1 MNFDGMRSDGYGD
14 TQIVDMLKQNPL
26 FQGAVNVD
34 GLKEKGFNDTQIVDS
49 LKEDNSF
56 KDEIKKRKEAM
67 LTLKPQEEVTIPIAK
82 EAPSAPTMPE
92 KPKETSFL
100 GSIKQ
105 AGENLLN
112 SITGSAKEINRDVIK
127 PVVSG
132 IGNVIDNVV
141 PFVKKEDL
149 GIEKLPSETPSAYGL
164 DTKEREISTIVE
176 SAKILSN
183 SQLILPALFGDDEK
197 NAKES
202 FDKISTALMNT
213 NIADKVEMDDK
224 NQLYIT
230 KDGQEYKVED
240 GFFKTLPSMLDTYK
254 NTMIGGAGG
263 TIMGAAVATSKA
275 LPTPQLK
282 AAAIAGGAIGS
293 MVGSG
298 IDMYQASDK
307 TGLALDPQHFVNKLS
322 EEGALS
328 IVGDK
333 LIDVA
338 SQGIKP
344 LVKETKEFF
353 TGDTRAYSQLK
364 KDLQIND
371 DYAEKA
377 LTNLNTVLEK
387 PLDDTK
393 QARMYAIALE
403 HPQGLSL
410 LEEALK
416 RNQTASTV
424 VENEI
429 MKRTDSIL
437 KSMEENAI
445 APKEIMQFLEDSS
458 DAVSKKYGA
467 MREILRNDLANVPVQ
482 LDTDAIS
489 QIIKDISNS
498 AHDPQVKSSFEN
510 FGNFVKSNTNYTENI
525 DGLMELRQGV
535 NRFFNGRNVK
545 EWVAPDNAML
555 KKLIGGIDEAI
566 YKTIDEV
573 GDPQEATTLKAIF
586 EDAKADFS
594 AQKKAEASKFFKK
607 IDADGLTSGQR
618 AGRMVKGLEADDE
631 SAQYVLSRLSKEQR
645 EKLELTAINEV
656 VQKELYGS
664 SGGVKAID
672 YEDVIVKLKELSP
685 GMQSENAK
693 VTIDFMEKM
702 ENFFAKDRELIGAVK
717 PIAQVG
723 NNIATD
729 AIGKMQMKTAGLL
742 FEFAQRKIP
751 FAQNSKRLDIYYR
764 LGKYMEQSHNT
775 KELMLKMYNDPLSD
789 TVDKAFFG
797 KAISHMSKGD
807 DDAFGSLIDTKKP
820 PESPSGG
827 SSGIL
832 SEDELKE
839 IESQVT
845 KEKPTP
851 KEVSLEDI
859 KAKIAENVKAQYEP
873 KQIELKKEDTFP
885 DGSAF
890 IDGKE
895 VPLDDYLATVKV
907 NSTPKELH
915 VKLYDAEQSLQKLI
929 TNTNNASARQ
939 DLKQLGE
946 LTRILKSDEV
956 YKSNAE
962 LKSLD
967 EQLKD
972 ASLKFKEQRFN
983 RNVDVQQLR
992 ENVVNIRNAYMAK
1005 EKEVLSSIALPEAK
1019 AYVQLHAKL
1028 SNTSNYKDKD
1038 FLLKLQKAE
1047 NKVNALQE
1055 EVTKTYHSEGEKIAT
1070 ELADAKDTTF
1080 RGGYINEVGASF
1092 IAKTLSGA
1100 GLGSIPNYDYNGDG
1114 VVDYKDKAI
1123 GMVMGIV
1130 AFHSLTSKP
1139 AFAQYKDYAEFL
1151 VRKLEDKAQSGDMLA
1166 QTLTASQYLWV
1177 GAKASDVGAFS
1188 DVATRK
1194 MMKEIDDSKAKMLPI
1209 DQTKISHRLDE
1220 IIDHPEL
1227 FKAYPELRELY
1238 VSKGASNY
1246 FAPQQ
1251 NHIKLNKLKF
1261 AESELR
1267 TQYEVLD
1274 TVLTKQAEEL
1284 DAIGKLTPEIEAA
1297 FEKQLS
1303 EFAQTIRDAEKND
1316 DKAFVKDEL
1325 LHEVQHA
1332 IQSKEKWAKGGNIS
1346 EFTPENK
1353 SEIMQEIHEI
1363 ETAILLKN
1371 PKNNIQDIEAL
1382 SGKKVSDRAQSISK
1396 EWDEQELKDELER
1409 LNPFADP
1416 MKSYQKL
1423 WGEQQARATAYRS
1436 NMSAKERAKEGMFD
1450 TIKREEGSA
1459 PESIIKYRDGVME
1472 ARPLE
1477 ERYIKNNM
1485 VDEKK
1490 LRSDADEL
1498 PTSIKSYQE
1507 FKSNFIGSYES
1518 KGTYFVK
1525 TPIGDVK
1532 VDPKYAYGHFVDNT
1546 HFNDRGYISGA
1557 FVDTLKDPLFVVEK
1571 KYGDKINQV
1580 FYKPYKKGDDTYHL
1594 ASFSIN
1600 ENGLM
1605 HKTFYE
1611 LDNLGKVKGLIKSL
1625 DKDLKYFKHSNLE
1638 GSTEQL
1644 SPSKSAISEIIPQKT
1659 KTDVE

>member
-1 MNFDGMRSDGYGD
+1 MNFDGMRNDGYGD
-14 TQIVDMLKQNPL
+14 NQIVDMLKQNPL
-26 FQGAVNVD
+26 FQGAINVD
-34 GLKEKGFNDTQIVDS
+34 SLKEKGFNDTQIVDS
-49 LKEDNSF
+49 LKEDTAF
-56 KDEIKKRKEAM
+56 IDEIRKRKEA
-67 LTLKPQEEVTIPIAK
+67 LPPKEEEANNPPPIAQEAPPAPTIPI
-82 EAPSAPTMPE
+82 E
-92 KPKETSFL
+92 PKETSFL

-141 PFVKKEDL
+141 PFIKKEDL

-164 DTKEREISTIVE
+164 DTKEREISTIIE

-240 GFFKTLPSMLDTYK
+240 GFFKTLPSMLDAYK

-364 KDLQIND
+364 RDLQIND
-371 DYAEKA
+371 DYAKKA

-489 QIIKDISNS
+489 QIIKELSNS

-573 GDPQEATTLKAIF
+573 GDPKEATTLKSIF

-664 SGGVKAID
+664 SGGVKALD
-672 YEDVIVKLKELSP
+672 YEDIIFKLKELSP
-685 GMQSENAK
+685 SMQSENAK
-693 VTIDFMEKM
+693 ATIDFMEKM
-702 ENFFAKDRELIGAVK
+702 ENFFAKDRELVGAVK

-729 AIGKMQMKTAGLL
+729 AIGKMQMKTAGLI

-807 DDAFGSLIDTKKP
+807 DDALGSLLDTKKP

-827 SSGIL
+827 GSGIL

-845 KEKPTP
+845 KEKPEP
-851 KEVSLEDI
+851 KEVSVDDI

-890 IDGKE
+890 IDGEE
-895 VPLDDYLATVKV
+895 VSLDDYLATVKV

-929 TNTNNASARQ
+929 TSTNNPAAQ
-939 DLKQLGE
+939 KDLKRFRE
-946 LTRILKSDEV
+946 LAEKVYTFPDDISSQSEYEILRQKL
-956 YKSNAE
+956 AT
-962 LKSLD
+962 
-967 EQLKD
+967 
-972 ASLKFKEQRFN
+972 
-983 RNVDVQQLR
+983 
-992 ENVVNIRNAYMAK
+992 
-1005 EKEVLSSIALPEAK
+1005 PE
-1019 AYVQLHAKL
+1019 
-1028 SNTSNYKDKD
+1028 NYKDKD
-1038 FLLKLQKAE
+1038 FLAKLQKAE
-1047 NKVNALQE
+1047 DKVKVLQE
-1055 EVTKTYHSEGEKIAT
+1055 QVTKTYQDNGKKIAQ
-1070 ELADAKDTTF
+1070 EVKDITPESLK
-1080 RGGYINEVGASF
+1080 GGYISDTGANV
-1092 IAKTLSGA
+1092 IVKTLSGA
-1100 GLGSIPNYDYNGDG
+1100 GLGAIPEQDYNGDG
-1114 VVDYKDKAI
+1114 VIDAKDKAI
-1123 GMVMGIV
+1123 GMALGIV

-1139 AFAQYKDYAEFL
+1139 AYAQYKAFAEHGI
-1151 VRKLEDKAQSGDMLA
+1151 RTLENRAMQGDPIAKSVLGVNYM
-1166 QTLTASQYLWV
+1166 YV
-1177 GAKASDVGAFS
+1177 GAKISDEGAFS

-1220 IIDHPEL
+1220 VIDHPVL
-1227 FKAYPELRELY
+1227 FEKYPELRELS
-1238 VSKGASNY
+1238 VSKGASDY
-1246 FAPQQ
+1246 FTPQYQ
-1251 NHIKLNKLKF
+1251 HIKLSQLKGVESDLRIQYDALETVIVKE
-1261 AESELR
+1261 AE
-1267 TQYEVLD
+1267 
-1274 TVLTKQAEEL
+1274 AL
-1284 DAIGKLTPEIEAA
+1284 DALGKLTPEREAA

-1303 EFAQTIRDAEKND
+1303 DFAATIKEAEKNN
-1316 DKAFVKDEL
+1316 DKSFVKESL

-1332 IQSKEKWAKGGNIS
+1332 IQSKERWAKGGGSI
-1346 EFTPENK
+1346 EFTSENK
-1353 SEIMQEIHEI
+1353 SEIIQDIHDI

-1371 PKNNIQDIEAL
+1371 PKNNLQDIEAL
-1382 SGKKVSDRAQSISK
+1382 SGEKVSDRAQSISK
-1396 EWDEQELKDELER
+1396 TWNEKELKDELER
-1409 LNPFADP
+1409 LKPYADP
-1416 MKSYQKL
+1416 IKSYQSL

-1436 NMSAKERAKEGMFD
+1436 NMSAEARAKEGMFD
-1450 TIKREEGSA
+1450 TIKHQEGSA

-1472 ARPLE
+1472 ARSLE
-1477 ERYIKNNM
+1477 DRYIKNNM
-1485 VDEKK
+1485 VDSQALLNDAIPFKK
-1490 LRSDADEL
+1490 VAYTKE
-1498 PTSIKSYQE
+1498 
-1507 FKSNFIGSYES
+1507 NFAAQFGA
-1518 KGTYFVK
+1518 KF
-1525 TPIGDVK
+1525 GDV
-1532 VDPKYAYGHFVDNT
+1532 VTVVTPKGVPDITIDTKSQYYKLNSRFYKEDRTMLAGVV
-1546 HFNDRGYISGA
+1546 NDIL
-1557 FVDTLKDPLFVVEK
+1557 TNPLFVVEHNNARK
-1571 KYGDKINQV
+1571 FFAV
-1580 FYKPYKKGDDTYHL
+1580 FNDSGKGIY
-1594 ASFSIN
+1594 
-1600 ENGLM
+1600 
-1605 HKTFYE
+1605 
-1611 LDNLGKVKGLIKSL
+1611 
-1625 DKDLKYFKHSNLE
+1625 
-1638 GSTEQL
+1638 
-1644 SPSKSAISEIIPQKT
+1644 AISVSEKEGQLNILKSNYRPIKQNNADKVDWKTIQKLIEVPDG
-1659 KTDVE
+1659 DVLYVRSNDG

>member
-67 LTLKPQEEVTIPIAK
+67 LTPKPQEEVTIPIAK
-82 EAPSAPTMPE
+82 EAPPAPIVPIE
-92 KPKETSFL
+92 QQETSFL

-105 AGENLLN
+105 AGEKLLN
-112 SITGSAKEINRDVIK
+112 SITGTAKEINRDVVK
-127 PVVSG
+127 PVIAGV
-132 IGNVIDNVV
+132 GNVIDNVV

-149 GIEKLPSETPSAYGL
+149 GIEQLPSETPSAYGL

-230 KDGQEYKVED
+230 KDGKEYKVED

-416 RNQTASTV
+416 RNQTASNV

-467 MREILRNDLANVPVQ
+467 MREILRNDLADVPVQ

-631 SAQYVLSRLSKEQR
+631 SAQYVLSRLTKEQR

-672 YEDVIVKLKELSP
+672 YEDVISKLKELSP
-685 GMQSENAK
+685 SMQSENAK
-693 VTIDFMEKM
+693 ATIDFMEKM

-717 PIAQVG
+717 PIASVG

-729 AIGKMQMKTAGLL
+729 PIGKSHMKIAGMV

-775 KELMLKMYNDPLSD
+775 KELMLKMYKDPLSD
-789 TVDKAFFG
+789 ATDKVFFG
-797 KAISHMSKGD
+797 KAISYMSKGD
-807 DDAFGSLIDTKKP
+807 DDALDIHLNTNIP
-820 PESPSGG
+820 PKSPSGG
-827 SSGIL
+827 SSGVL
-832 SEDELKE
+832 SENEIKE
-839 IESQVT
+839 IESQVA
-845 KEKPTP
+845 KVKPEP

-859 KAKIAENVKAQYEP
+859 KAKIEENVKAQYEP
-873 KQIELKKEDTFP
+873 KQVEFKKPDDSLHVKENTQDNAFP

-890 IDGKE
+890 VDGKE
-895 VPLDDYLATVKV
+895 VSIDDFLATATP
-907 NSTPKELH
+907 NSTPKALH

-929 TNTNNASARQ
+929 TSTNNPSTNK
-939 DLKQLGE
+939 DVKQLRE
-946 LTRILKSDEV
+946 LTKILKSDEV
-956 YKSNAE
+956 YQANTE

-972 ASLKFKEQRFN
+972 ASLKFKEQRFD
-983 RNVDVQQLR
+983 RNVDVRQLR
-992 ENVVNIRNAYMAK
+992 ENVDTVRNAYLAK
-1005 EKEVLSSIALPEAK
+1005 EREVLSSIDSPEAK
-1019 AYVQLHAKL
+1019 AYAQLQARL
-1028 SNTSNYKDKD
+1028 SDPSNYSDKD
-1038 FLLKLQKAE
+1038 FLTKLQKAE

-1055 EVTKTYHSEGEKIAT
+1055 EVTKTYHNEGKKIAT
-1070 ELADAKDTTF
+1070 ELAGVKGSIF
-1080 RGGYINEVGASF
+1080 KSGYINEAGASF

-1100 GLGSIPNYDYNGDG
+1100 GLGAIPNYDYNGDG

-1123 GMVMGIV
+1123 GMAMGIV

-1139 AFAQYKDYAEFL
+1139 AFAKYKDYAEFL

-1188 DVATRK
+1188 DVATQK
-1194 MMKEIDDSKAKMLPI
+1194 VMKEIDDSGAKLKQRVIENIFQGRNINKPTI
-1209 DQTKISHRLDE
+1209 KEGEYKSY
-1220 IIDHPEL
+1220 EL
-1227 FKAYPELRELY
+1227 QNFLEHDVLYEKYPELKITPLIIENNPNASYGGQWNGQFITLNI
-1238 VSKGASNY
+1238 SQKKGM
-1246 FAPQQ
+1246 P
-1251 NHIKLNKLKF
+1251 K
-1261 AESELR
+1261 
-1267 TQYEVLD
+1267 D
-1274 TVLTKQAEEL
+1274 T
-1284 DAIGKLTPEIEAA
+1284 
-1297 FEKQLS
+1297 
-1303 EFAQTIRDAEKND
+1303 
-1316 DKAFVKDEL
+1316 L
-1325 LHEVQHA
+1325 LHEIQHA
-1332 IQSKEKWAKGGNIS
+1332 IQSKEQWAKGGNPEMFIMPS
-1346 EFTPENK
+1346 EHGTPKENLDK
-1353 SEIMQEIHEI
+1353 IQEIWDARQFHK
-1363 ETAILLKN
+1363 LYG
-1371 PKNNIQDIEAL
+1371 NNWMDEF
-1382 SGKKVSDRAQSISK
+1382 KKVFGREPKDYEKSSIY
-1396 EWDEQELKDELER
+1396 LKDEDLSKIYQDWKNAE
-1409 LNPFADP
+1409 NPQVAYGNLF
-1416 MKSYQKL
+1416 
-1423 WGEQQARATAYRS
+1423 GEQQARATAYRS
-1436 NMSAKERAKEGMFD
+1436 NMNAEERAKEGMFD

-1472 ARPLE
+1472 ALPLE

-1507 FKSNFIGSYES
+1507 FKSNFMGSYES
-1518 KGTYFVK
+1518 KGTYFVE
-1525 TPIGDVK
+1525 TPIGAVK

-1644 SPSKSAISEIIPQKT
+1644 SPSKSAVSEIIPQKT
-1659 KTDVE
+1659 KTDAE